1 MSRDRHSAKSRAWRG
16 SASGE
21 AQRHM
26 SRLSRETLGHIAV
39 YGVVGAL
46 LTLALQLVEYRWLI
60 CQPSAWDATAG

>member
-1 MSRDRHSAKSRAWRG
+1 
-16 SASGE
+16 
-21 AQRHM
+21 M

-60 CQPSAWDATAG
+60 CQPSAWDAAAG